1 MKKILTFICFCL
13 LITSTAFSNPLA
25 DNYPEQAL
33 AAICLGA
40 EDAKYFFNL
49 TGEETETTKVSKEI
63 VSCLKN
69 RLGIDIE
76 NEIEQIGFFLFT
88 QEDKK
93 GANGLIF
100 ITGNFNPQNI
110 SNFAKKMIS
119 AQKDSLKPGTVQIN
133 GQKVQSLVSKDSRI
147 IFYSKNMLLYCP
159 KSTAPLFESNK
170 LTFSKAPQSIIDLME
185 RSKSFIYLGK
195 EAKEHIP
202 PQTINSVEGL
212 NDLESIAAYYKN
224 SCFYLEAG
232 FNKEDSAKAF
242 LNFVE
247 NLKKNVYKAKSTDY
261 ERAMEDLK
269 HSSIHSLAD
278 DIEKVL
284 SSAKTMDFIDEMQIS
299 RENTSLVLAQP
310 LEEQNKSM
318 FVIGG
323 IGVLA
328 AAAIPNFKRA
338 RESAREKACFSNIRV
353 LQGAV
358 EMYNLDNETMME
370 SLEIDKLVKGKYLRD
385 VPQGPE
391 PDCEYYSDGNLT
403 NDGEVACRRHG
414 KLPR

>member
-1 MKKILTFICFCL
+1 MKKLLTFVFLCM
-13 LITSTAFSNPLA
+13 LITSAGFSKPLA
-25 DNYPEQAL
+25 DSYPEQAL

-69 RLGIDIE
+69 RLAIDIE
-76 NEIEQIGFFLFT
+76 NEIDQIGLFLFNK
-88 QEDKK
+88 EDRK
-93 GANGLIF
+93 GVDNLIF

-110 SNFAKKMIS
+110 SNFVKKMIS
-119 AQKDSLKPGTVQIN
+119 AHKDSLKVGAIQIN
-133 GQKVQSLVSKDSRI
+133 GKKVQSLVSKDSML
-147 IFYSKNMLLYCP
+147 IFYSKNMLLYCS
-159 KSTAPLFESNK
+159 KSIVPLFESNK

-185 RSKSFIYLGK
+185 RSASFIYLGK
-195 EAKEHIP
+195 EAKGLIP
-202 PQTINSVEGL
+202 PQAINSVEGL
-212 NDLESIAAYYKN
+212 NNLESIAAYYKN

-232 FNKEDSAKAF
+232 FNEENSAKSF
-242 LNFVE
+242 LNYVE
-247 NLKKNVYKAKSTDY
+247 NLKKEAYKAKSTDY
-261 ERAMEDLK
+261 EKAMDNIK

-284 SSAKTMDFIDEMQIS
+284 SSAKTMDFIDEMKITRNNS
-299 RENTSLVLAQP
+299 SLVLAQP
-310 LEEQNKSM
+310 IEEQNKTM

-328 AAAIPNFKRA
+328 AAAIPNFKKA

-358 EMYNLDNETMME
+358 EMYNMDNDVLMKSLDT
-370 SLEIDKLVKGKYLRD
+370 DALVKGHYLKYP
-385 VPQGPE
+385 PQGPE
-391 PDCEYYSDGNLT
+391 TDCEYYSDGNLAE
-403 NDGEVACRRHG
+403 DGEVACRRHG